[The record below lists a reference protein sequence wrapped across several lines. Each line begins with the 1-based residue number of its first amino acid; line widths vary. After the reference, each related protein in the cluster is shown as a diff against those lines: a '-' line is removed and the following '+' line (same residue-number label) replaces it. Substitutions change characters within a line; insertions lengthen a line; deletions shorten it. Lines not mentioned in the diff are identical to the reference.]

1 MHATVYFSTSK
12 IKAAMRYYKQAAGK
26 FLLNFTLSRYTLPGL
41 SYSAFELA
49 AMAVREKIKRRKS
62 PTIPPVTV

>member
-1 MHATVYFSTSK
+1 
-12 IKAAMRYYKQAAGK
+12 MRYYKQAAGK